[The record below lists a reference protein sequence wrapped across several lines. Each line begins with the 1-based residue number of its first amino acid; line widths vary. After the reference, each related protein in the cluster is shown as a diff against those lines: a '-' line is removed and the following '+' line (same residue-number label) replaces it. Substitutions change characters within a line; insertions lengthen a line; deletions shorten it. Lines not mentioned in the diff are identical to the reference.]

1 MTIFATGGGEVT
13 TRSSPTSER
22 APGVVT
28 NVRASKDVSANADAA
43 AASATTAAAR
53 QTASFDIGPPG
64 CGKMPPPTL
73 WEGET
78 AVIPSATLERGHAPP
93 SPHRHAHGRQPRR
106 AFCGDG
112 PDTRPNTDA
121 GRRLLASSGVHRSRS
136 RRSQRRLRAA
146 ADRLVLD
153 PR

>member
-93 SPHRHAHGRQPRR
+93 SPHRHAHGRQPCR
-106 AFCGDG
+106 ARCGG
-112 PDTRPNTDA
+112 CPRPRAKAHA
-121 GRRLLASSGVHRSRS
+121 GGGLFPAGGGDC
-136 RRSQRRLRAA
+136 A
-146 ADRLVLD
+146 
-153 PR
+153 